1 MTKKQKA
8 LRAVG
13 IVLLVALLAP
23 IVILSIPRT
32 YTGVGFSV
40 DPSSGVT
47 VPVVTDVTR
56 VPITIFFAA
65 VDGTP
70 DDVLFFIVYAGL
82 FGLAVWLLVRSTRQ
96 QLKEA

>member
-1 MTKKQKA
+1 MAKRQKVQRVIGVI
-8 LRAVG
+8 LV
-13 IVLLVALLAP
+13 IVLLTPV
-23 IVILSIPRT
+23 VILSIPRT

-47 VPVVTDVTR
+47 VPVVTEVTR
-56 VPITIFFAA
+56 VPLTLFFGA

-82 FGLAVWLLVRSTRQ
+82 FGLAVWLLVRSRKQ